1 MRADLNFLFIQ
12 VRLGEHDLSVK
23 DQYEQDIP
31 VKTVKTHPAFGIGAK
46 KVKTGKVALY
56 AEHDIALL
64 ELSEPAR
71 IDTRT
76 FPVCVDPG
84 LSDFSEGENG
94 NLYECQRSQSKS

>member
-1 MRADLNFLFIQ
+1 MN
-12 VRLGEHDLSVK
+12 

-46 KVKTGKVALY
+46 KLKGTGKIGLY

-64 ELSEPAR
+64 ELSKPAR

-76 FPVCVDPG
+76 SPVCVDPG
-84 LSDFSEGENG
+84 LSDFSEGENQG
-94 NLYECQRSQSKS
+94 GHLQWGTNNYI